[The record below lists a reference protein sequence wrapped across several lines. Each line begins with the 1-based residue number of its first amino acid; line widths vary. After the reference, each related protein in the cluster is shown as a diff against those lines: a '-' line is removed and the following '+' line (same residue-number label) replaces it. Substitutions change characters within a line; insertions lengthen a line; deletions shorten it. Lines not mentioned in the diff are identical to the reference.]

1 MHISYSKPQFFK
13 SKYNMKISKLITLS
27 LVTICIYSCSYD
39 SENDLINASGSIDNP
54 PGTSI
59 NYTDNIRPLMQ
70 NSCVGCHANPPTN
83 GAPFSLVSFSQV
95 SARANAVLSAMN
107 RQSGSSNAMPPS
119 GRLPQAT
126 IDLIQLWIDNGKPE
140 N

>member
-1 MHISYSKPQFFK
+1 
-13 SKYNMKISKLITLS
+13 MKISKLITLS
-27 LVTICIYSCSYD
+27 LVTICICSCSYD

-107 RQSGSSNAMPPS
+107 RQSAVYREGKMIAIAGNSLRPAT
-119 GRLPQAT
+119 GCYHQA
-126 IDLIQLWIDNGKPE
+126 LR
-140 N
+140 